1 MRKYLRML
9 AVSLSMIFSPQVLW
23 AQEFSISVKEASV
36 SVTYGD
42 QYNPYNNLTIS
53 GSFAAAPEIT
63 WQSSEQSVAYVSH
76 YGSNANDEVV
86 IGECGTTTL
95 TATISGTEQSASFQ
109 LVVNKKNATISFGN
123 YDEEGNWIE
132 EKSGI
137 TTYGDAFTLPSIG
150 FSGYALSDTTRYI
163 LSSSPKGIIEF
174 PITNTDSKSGKIT
187 YGAPNILGAGTATIT
202 ASFPG
207 NKQNEPALATYT
219 LTVNPKNINNY
230 IISLNNTSF
239 TYTGTAITPTVTLQN
254 NSGSS
259 SLVENTD
266 YTVSYTNNTNAATG
280 NDENPPTVTVT
291 GKGNYNGSLSTTF
304 DIFKADFSNIVI
316 ADIDDQSYTGSAIEP
331 TLNVTF
337 NGNTVAADEYSAT
350 YSNNTNLGTATVTLM
365 SSQKNF
371 SESKTGI
378 SKNFNIVAI
387 SIANATFSTISD
399 QTYTGAA
406 ITPEPTVTVNG
417 NTLKKGTDY
426 SLTYSSNINAG
437 TATIT
442 ASGIGNY
449 TGTTSTTFKITSK
462 TLTDAMVTL
471 SATSFTYNG
480 NVQKPTVTVTDGTT
494 TLKEKSDYNLTNDG
508 GTAVG
513 TYSVSVV
520 GTGNYS
526 GTITKNFTISAN
538 NTTLT
543 VTLGTATY
551 TYDGTA
557 KQPAVTVKAG
567 ETTLAAT
574 DYDVAYT
581 NNVNAG
587 TATVS
592 VTGKGNYAGSTGSAT
607 FTITA
612 KALTDAMVTLSA
624 TTFTYNG
631 SVQKP
636 TVTIADGT
644 TTLKEGTDY
653 TLTNNGGTAVGTYNV
668 SVVGKG
674 NYAGTITKNFT
685 ISANST
691 TLSVTLGTT
700 SYTYDGTAKQPTV
713 TIKAGQTTLAAT
725 DYDVAY
731 TNNVNAGTATVSV
744 TGKGNYA
751 GSTGSATFT
760 ITAKALTDAM
770 VTLSATTFTY
780 NGCVQKPT
788 VIVADGTTTL
798 KENADYTLTN
808 NGGTA
813 VGTYSVSV
821 VGKGNYSGTI
831 TKNFT
836 ISANST
842 TLSVTLGTTSY
853 TYDGTAKQP
862 AVTVKSGNT
871 TLAATDYDVAYS
883 NNTNAGTATVSV
895 TGKGNYAGSTGSATF
910 TITAKALTDAMV
922 ALSATT
928 FIYNG
933 NVQKPTVTVT
943 DGNTALKEGTDYTLT
958 NNGGTAAGTYNVS
971 VGGKGNYTGTITKS
985 FTISANNTALSVTL
999 GTTSYTYDGTAKQ
1012 PAVTVKSGDTTLAAT
1027 DYDVAYT
1034 NNINAGTAT
1043 VTVTGKGN
1051 YAGST
1056 GSATFTITAKALTDA
1071 MVTLSAT
1078 SFTYNGNVQ
1087 KPTVTV
1093 TDGNT
1098 VLKEGTDYT
1107 LTNDGGTAVGTYNVS
1122 VAGKGNYAGEIT
1134 KNFTISANS
1143 TTLNVTLGT
1152 TSYTY
1157 DGTAKQP
1164 EVNIKAGE
1172 TTLVATDYDVAYANN
1187 INAGTATVSV
1197 TGKGNYAGSTGSAT
1211 FTITAKALTDAMV
1224 TLSATSFTYNGNVQK
1239 PTVTVTDG
1247 NTALKEGTDYTLTN
1261 DGGTAVGTYNVVVNG
1276 KGNYAGEITKLF
1288 SITIET
1294 YGIWIGNIEVNADN
1308 KNDILEDADT
1318 ENNQAASFS
1327 YNPNN
1332 NTLIINADVNTSIKA
1347 SKELTIYL
1355 APKSHSYIRAINYTG
1370 QESARLIFTT
1380 DGNFPGKLTL
1390 LTNSGNVINGFSEL
1404 HLDQNLGI
1412 INDLSQELTYADKT
1426 LASKNATIGICIN
1439 PLVEEKI
1446 VTPTEDKFT
1455 EKNGEDVDLSNT
1467 VIDDILYT
1475 LNVSN
1480 DDGYNTE
1487 DNSIHLNTVM
1497 SDNEV
1502 EQAIKHTPGSENY
1515 SELFTGM
1522 TFIVPAGEGLIRI
1535 NAQVESGYVIK
1546 VKIGNNP
1553 AQEFTSLSFNNP
1565 IPYNVEDPT
1574 FVYIY
1579 NGGQNISGA
1588 RNKAIKP
1595 GRRKV
1600 THIKVFNVT
1609 ISPQTVKA
1617 ASPVGNVSG
1626 GEYKGEIPPVGQNMT
1641 EPDIIESGISTVRAD
1656 IDTRNG
1662 KWYNLNGQQI
1672 DEPKQKGLYIHNGQK
1687 VYIK

>member
-1 MRKYLRML
+1 
-9 AVSLSMIFSPQVLW
+9 MIFSPQVLW

-76 YGSNANDEVV
+76 YGSNAYDEVV

-207 NKQNEPALATYT
+207 NEQNEPALATYT

-691 TLSVTLGTT
+691 TL
-700 SYTYDGTAKQPTV
+700 
-713 TIKAGQTTLAAT
+713 
-725 DYDVAY
+725 
-731 TNNVNAGTATVSV
+731 N
-744 TGKGNYA
+744 
-751 GSTGSATFT
+751 
-760 ITAKALTDAM
+760 
-770 VTLSATTFTY
+770 
-780 NGCVQKPT
+780 
-788 VIVADGTTTL
+788 
-798 KENADYTLTN
+798 
-808 NGGTA
+808 
-813 VGTYSVSV
+813 
-821 VGKGNYSGTI
+821 
-831 TKNFT
+831 
-836 ISANST
+836 
-842 TLSVTLGTTSY
+842 VTLGTTSY

-999 GTTSYTYDGTAKQ
+999 GTTSYTYDGMAKQ

-1027 DYDVAYT
+1027 DYDVAYA

-1043 VTVTGKGN
+1043 VSVTGKGN

>member
-631 SVQKP
+631 S
-636 TVTIADGT
+636 
-644 TTLKEGTDY
+644 
-653 TLTNNGGTAVGTYNV
+653 
-668 SVVGKG
+668 
-674 NYAGTITKNFT
+674 
-685 ISANST
+685 
-691 TLSVTLGTT
+691 
-700 SYTYDGTAKQPTV
+700 
-713 TIKAGQTTLAAT
+713 
-725 DYDVAY
+725 
-731 TNNVNAGTATVSV
+731 
-744 TGKGNYA
+744 
-751 GSTGSATFT
+751 
-760 ITAKALTDAM
+760 
-770 VTLSATTFTY
+770 
-780 NGCVQKPT
+780 VQKPT

>member
-653 TLTNNGGTAVGTYNV
+653 TLTNNGGTAVGTYN
-668 SVVGKG
+668 
-674 NYAGTITKNFT
+674 
-685 ISANST
+685 
-691 TLSVTLGTT
+691 
-700 SYTYDGTAKQPTV
+700 
-713 TIKAGQTTLAAT
+713 
-725 DYDVAY
+725 
-731 TNNVNAGTATVSV
+731 
-744 TGKGNYA
+744 
-751 GSTGSATFT
+751 
-760 ITAKALTDAM
+760 
-770 VTLSATTFTY
+770 
-780 NGCVQKPT
+780 
-788 VIVADGTTTL
+788 
-798 KENADYTLTN
+798 
-808 NGGTA
+808 
-813 VGTYSVSV
+813 VSV

>member
-1 MRKYLRML
+1 MKRCLKYMLSLLLIFMSTQGVWADPTVTIIKKLNGSAATTASPGEVSSIISNGECTLAIIPTEGNYVTNEFITVYSTVMGNVAQARMK
-9 AVSLSMIFSPQVLW
+9 VPNVD
-23 AQEFSISVKEASV
+23 
-36 SVTYGD
+36 VTPIEV
-42 QYNPYNNLTIS
+42 NPKD
-53 GSFAAAPEIT
+53 
-63 WQSSEQSVAYVSH
+63 
-76 YGSNANDEVV
+76 SNADPTGETQYTFTMPADGSDVEV
-86 IGECGTTTL
+86 
-95 TATISGTEQSASFQ
+95 TINFQ
-109 LVVNKKNATISFGN
+109 TRKDISNATID
-123 YDEEGNWIE
+123 YIE
-132 EKSGI
+132 
-137 TTYGDAFTLPSIG
+137 
-150 FSGYALSDTTRYI
+150 
-163 LSSSPKGIIEF
+163 
-174 PITNTDSKSGKIT
+174 
-187 YGAPNILGAGTATIT
+187 
-202 ASFPG
+202 
-207 NKQNEPALATYT
+207 
-219 LTVNPKNINNY
+219 
-230 IISLNNTSF
+230 
-239 TYTGTAITPTVTLQN
+239 
-254 NSGSS
+254 
-259 SLVENTD
+259 
-266 YTVSYTNNTNAATG
+266 
-280 NDENPPTVTVT
+280 
-291 GKGNYNGSLSTTF
+291 
-304 DIFKADFSNIVI
+304 
-316 ADIDDQSYTGSAIEP
+316 DQTYTGSAINP
-331 TLNVTF
+331 TLTIKDGQTTLVLNIDY
-337 NGNTVAADEYSAT
+337 TVEY
-350 YSNNTNLGTATVTLM
+350 
-365 SSQKNF
+365 
-371 SESKTGI
+371 
-378 SKNFNIVAI
+378 
-387 SIANATFSTISD
+387 
-399 QTYTGAA
+399 
-406 ITPEPTVTVNG
+406 
-417 NTLKKGTDY
+417 TD
-426 SLTYSSNINAG
+426 NINAG
-437 TATIT
+437 TATATIT
-442 ASGIGNY
+442 GKGIY
-449 TGTTSTTFKITSK
+449 TGTATKTYQIVVTTAV
-462 TLTDAMVTL
+462 L
-471 SATSFTYNG
+471 
-480 NVQKPTVTVTDGTT
+480 T
-494 TLKEKSDYNLTNDG
+494 TLPTAKKLTYTGEAQELVSAGEATGGSLLYSLDGNIYSTEIPTGIDAKDYI
-508 GTAVG
+508 V
-513 TYSVSVV
+513 YYKVV
-520 GTGNYS
+520 GDDYHND
-526 GTITKNFTISAN
+526 I
-538 NTTLT
+538 
-543 VTLGTATY
+543 
-551 TYDGTA
+551 D
-557 KQPAVTVKAG
+557 
-567 ETTLAAT
+567 AAT
-574 DYDVAYT
+574 TIV
-581 NNVNAG
+581 
-587 TATVS
+587 
-592 VTGKGNYAGSTGSAT
+592 
-607 FTITA
+607 TITA

-624 TTFTYNG
+624 TT
-631 SVQKP
+631 
-636 TVTIADGT
+636 
-644 TTLKEGTDY
+644 L
-653 TLTNNGGTAVGTYNV
+653 
-668 SVVGKG
+668 
-674 NYAGTITKNFT
+674 
-685 ISANST
+685 
-691 TLSVTLGTT
+691 
-700 SYTYDGTAKQPTV
+700 
-713 TIKAGQTTLAAT
+713 
-725 DYDVAY
+725 
-731 TNNVNAGTATVSV
+731 
-744 TGKGNYA
+744 
-751 GSTGSATFT
+751 
-760 ITAKALTDAM
+760 
-770 VTLSATTFTY
+770 
-780 NGCVQKPT
+780 
-788 VIVADGTTTL
+788 
-798 KENADYTLTN
+798 
-808 NGGTA
+808 
-813 VGTYSVSV
+813 
-821 VGKGNYSGTI
+821 
-831 TKNFT
+831 
-836 ISANST
+836 
-842 TLSVTLGTTSY
+842 
-853 TYDGTAKQP
+853 
-862 AVTVKSGNT
+862 
-871 TLAATDYDVAYS
+871 
-883 NNTNAGTATVSV
+883 
-895 TGKGNYAGSTGSATF
+895 
-910 TITAKALTDAMV
+910 
-922 ALSATT
+922 
-928 FIYNG
+928 
-933 NVQKPTVTVT
+933 
-943 DGNTALKEGTDYTLT
+943 
-958 NNGGTAAGTYNVS
+958 
-971 VGGKGNYTGTITKS
+971 
-985 FTISANNTALSVTL
+985 
-999 GTTSYTYDGTAKQ
+999 
-1012 PAVTVKSGDTTLAAT
+1012 
-1027 DYDVAYT
+1027 
-1034 NNINAGTAT
+1034 
-1043 VTVTGKGN
+1043 
-1051 YAGST
+1051 
-1056 GSATFTITAKALTDA
+1056 
-1071 MVTLSAT
+1071 
-1078 SFTYNGNVQ
+1078 TYNGNVQ

-1093 TDGNT
+1093 TDRNT
-1098 VLKEGTDYT
+1098 ALKEGTDYT